1 MKIRALWFVSHFMK
15 YFYCYFFCKRL
26 TRWCFYPQNENWVI
40 PCICMGF
47 VPDCEAYLTGFGFI
61 LWISQVITS
70 SESSPVDTVVPVA
83 VTTTSKRS
91 RKTSKTATVTATTFC
106 TAPSRKK
113 DQLCK
118 KLERRRTKSEPH
130 DDDDDDDDA
139 DDVVLHTVS
148 TRLRL
153 SSSYKEG

>member
-1 MKIRALWFVSHFMK
+1 M
-15 YFYCYFFCKRL
+15 
-26 TRWCFYPQNENWVI
+26 T
-40 PCICMGF
+40 
-47 VPDCEAYLTGFGFI
+47 
-61 LWISQVITS
+61 QVITS
-70 SESSPVDTVVPVA
+70 SESSPVDAVVPIA
-83 VTTTSKRS
+83 AMTGKRS
-91 RKTSKTATVTATTFC
+91 RKTVKAPTTTTTTLC
-106 TAPSRKK
+106 SALPRKK

-118 KLERRRTKSEPH
+118 KLERRRTKSEAH